1 MNELDQY
8 ISNLDALIRKL
19 SPTEQLNLS
28 RNIGQKIRQNNKQH
42 IKANIAPSGAAF
54 TPRQGIPSKP
64 FKGNLSVEREF
75 IYHGKLRRY
84 RTICDYCSYRI
95 GWEYHT
101 QSTFKAMKKR
111 IRLPSNSASTK
122 LMFRK
127 INQYKFLKL
136 KATQYEAAIGFMSGL
151 TAHIAAAHQNGEE
164 NRPER
169 QLLGFSVEDLRLI
182 EDMLVEYL
190 AIS

>member
-1 MNELDQY
+1 MGIGKQ
-8 ISNLDALIRKL
+8 IVS
-19 SPTEQLNLS
+19 THS
-28 RNIGQKIRQNNKQH
+28 RP
-42 IKANIAPSGAAF
+42 KAAEPSR
-54 TPRQGIPSKP
+54 PL
-64 FKGNLSVEREF
+64 KGNLSVEKEF

-84 RTICDYCSYRI
+84 RTIRDYGNYLI

-101 QSTFKAMKKR
+101 QNTFKAMKER

-127 INQYKFLKL
+127 IHQYKFLKL
-136 KATQYEAAIGFMSGL
+136 KASQYEAAIGFMSGV

-169 QLLGFSVEDLRLI
+169 QLLGFSVDDLRLI
-182 EDMLVEYL
+182 EDMVVAYL